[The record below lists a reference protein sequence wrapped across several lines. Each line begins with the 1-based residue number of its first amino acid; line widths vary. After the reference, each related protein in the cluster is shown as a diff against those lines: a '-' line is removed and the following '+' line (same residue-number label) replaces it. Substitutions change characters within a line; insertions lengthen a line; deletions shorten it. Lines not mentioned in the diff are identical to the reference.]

1 MTLDEARKVAE
12 VISEADSG
20 CPVCVSQLVDL
31 MQERFPGFDWV
42 ALVNEVTDGFFV
54 MLESGEGS
62 ESDEGT

>member
-31 MQERFPGFDWV
+31 MQERFPGFDWA
-42 ALVNEVTDGFFV
+42 ALVNEVTDG
-54 MLESGEGS
+54 
-62 ESDEGT
+62 